1 MSSMEHAK
9 KQMCDG
15 LDKALHRTLSTD
27 RFFVSSDDRL
37 TYLLS
42 LVRDQTD
49 LVGYLKG
56 NVRHLEHELY
66 KRMINK

>member
-1 MSSMEHAK
+1 MSDVERVK
-9 KQMCDG
+9 NQVCDG
-15 LDKALHRTLSTD
+15 LDEALHRRLSTD
-27 RFFVSSDDRL
+27 RFFASSDERL

-56 NVRHLEHELY
+56 NVRYLERELY
-66 KRMINK
+66 KRVMGK